1 MIRPLILRII
11 AVFLIVLS
19 RLALQRA
26 YKYIK
31 LNKKINK
38 TESKTRLS
46 IRLVSTIPYYLP
58 LFEGLQN
65 FGQYVLPDYPVA
77 AIPLYKK
84 VLLPM
89 LLFYMNH
96 AILGL
101 VTFFALYYVLV
112 RNKSPIPV
120 HQLVRFNSMQSIL
133 LFLVGSLFGAIF
145 RAFPIEFRMSFV
157 GLMVCNM
164 MFWFVLSTITYSIV
178 KAVQGRYSNI
188 PVISEAVRIQISGYS
203 T

>member
-1 MIRPLILRII
+1 MIRLLTLGII
-11 AVFLIVLS
+11 TAFFIVIS
-19 RLALQRA
+19 GLALYRV
-26 YKYIK
+26 YKYIAV
-31 LNKKINK
+31 NKNINAA
-38 TESKTRLS
+38 ESKTRVS
-46 IRLVSTIPYYLP
+46 IRLISIIPYYLP

-84 VLLPM
+84 LLLPM
-89 LLFYMNH
+89 LIFYMNH

-101 VTFFALYYVLV
+101 VTFFALYYILV

-145 RAFPIEFRMSFV
+145 RAFPIEFRISFL

-164 MFWFVLSTITYSIV
+164 MFWFVLSTITYSV
-178 KAVQGRYSNI
+178 AKALQGKYSNI

>member
-1 MIRPLILRII
+1 MLVLVI
-11 AVFLIVLS
+11 A
-19 RLALQRA
+19 RLAIQRA
-26 YKYIK
+26 YKYIT
-31 LNKKINK
+31 LNTNINT

-46 IRLVSTIPYYLP
+46 IRLVSIIPYYLP

-65 FGQYVLPDYPVA
+65 FGQYVLPDYPVG

-84 VLLPM
+84 ILLPM
-89 LLFYMNH
+89 LIFYMNH

-112 RNKSPIPV
+112 RNKSPITV

-145 RAFPIEFRMSFV
+145 RAFPIEFRISFI
-157 GLMVCNM
+157 GLTVCNM
-164 MFWFVLSTITYSIV
+164 MFWFILSTITYSIV
-178 KAVQGRYSNI
+178 KAIQGKYSNI
-188 PVISEAVRIQISGYS
+188 PVISEAVRIQISGYN

>member
-1 MIRPLILRII
+1 MIRLFTFAII
-11 AVFLIVLS
+11 TVFLIVIS

-31 LNKKINK
+31 LNKKINN

-46 IRLVSTIPYYLP
+46 IRLVSTVPYYLP

-84 VLLPM
+84 IILPM
-89 LLFYMNH
+89 LIFYMNH

-120 HQLVRFNSMQSIL
+120 HQLPLAGCAAAPRL
-133 LFLVGSLFGAIF
+133 
-145 RAFPIEFRMSFV
+145 
-157 GLMVCNM
+157 
-164 MFWFVLSTITYSIV
+164 
-178 KAVQGRYSNI
+178 
-188 PVISEAVRIQISGYS
+188 
-203 T
+203 

>member
-1 MIRPLILRII
+1 MIRLFTFALITI
-11 AVFLIVLS
+11 FLVVIS
-19 RLALQRA
+19 ILALQRA
-26 YKYIK
+26 YKYIT
-31 LNKKINK
+31 LHKKINN

-84 VLLPM
+84 IILPM
-89 LLFYMNH
+89 LIFYMNH

-133 LFLVGSLFGAIF
+133 LFLVGSLFGAVF
-145 RAFPIEFRMSFV
+145 RAFPIEFRISFV

-178 KAVQGRYSNI
+178 KAVQGKYSNI

>member
-1 MIRPLILRII
+1 MIRLFTFGLITIFII
-11 AVFLIVLS
+11 VISKIAI
-19 RLALQRA
+19 QRT
-26 YKYIK
+26 YIYIT
-31 LNKKINK
+31 LNKKINN

-84 VLLPM
+84 IILPM
-89 LLFYMNH
+89 LIFYMNH

-133 LFLVGSLFGAIF
+133 LFLVGSLFGAVF
-145 RAFPIEFRMSFV
+145 RAFPIEFRISFV

-178 KAVQGRYSNI
+178 KAVQGKYSNI

>member
-1 MIRPLILRII
+1 MIRLFTFGLITIFII
-11 AVFLIVLS
+11 VISKLVI
-19 RLALQRA
+19 QRT
-26 YKYIK
+26 YKYIT
-31 LNKKINK
+31 LNKKINN

-84 VLLPM
+84 IILPM
-89 LLFYMNH
+89 LIFYMNH
-96 AILGL
+96 AVLGL

-133 LFLVGSLFGAIF
+133 LFLVGSLFGAVF
-145 RAFPIEFRMSFV
+145 RAFPIEFRISFI

-178 KAVQGRYSNI
+178 KAMQGKYSNI

>member
-1 MIRPLILRII
+1 MIRLFTFRPVTIL
-11 AVFLIVLS
+11 VIVIS
-19 RLALQRA
+19 KLAIQRA
-26 YKYIK
+26 YKYIT
-31 LNKKINK
+31 LNKKINN

-84 VLLPM
+84 IILPM
-89 LLFYMNH
+89 LIFYMNH

-133 LFLVGSLFGAIF
+133 LFLVGSLFGAVF
-145 RAFPIEFRMSFV
+145 RAFPIEFRISFV

-164 MFWFVLSTITYSIV
+164 MFWFVLSTITYSVV
-178 KAVQGRYSNI
+178 KAVQGKYSNI

>member
-1 MIRPLILRII
+1 MRLFTFGLITILL
-11 AVFLIVLS
+11 VVTS
-19 RLALQRA
+19 KLAIQRV
-26 YKYIK
+26 YKYIT
-31 LNKKINK
+31 LNKKINN

-84 VLLPM
+84 IILPM
-89 LLFYMNH
+89 LIFYMNH

-133 LFLVGSLFGAIF
+133 LFLVGSLFGAVF
-145 RAFPIEFRMSFV
+145 RAFPIEFRISFI

-164 MFWFVLSTITYSIV
+164 MFWFVLSTITYSVV
-178 KAVQGRYSNI
+178 KAVQGKYSNI

>member
-1 MIRPLILRII
+1 MIRLFTFGII
-11 AVFLIVLS
+11 TMLVLVIA
-19 RLALQRA
+19 RLAIQRA
-26 YKYIK
+26 YKYIT
-31 LNKKINK
+31 LNTNINT

-46 IRLVSTIPYYLP
+46 IRLVSIIPYYLP

-65 FGQYVLPDYPVA
+65 FGQYVLPDYPVG

-84 VLLPM
+84 ILLPM
-89 LLFYMNH
+89 LIFYMNH

-112 RNKSPIPV
+112 RNKSPITV

-145 RAFPIEFRMSFV
+145 RAFPIEFRISFI
-157 GLMVCNM
+157 GLTVCNM
-164 MFWFVLSTITYSIV
+164 MFWFILSTITYSIV
-178 KAVQGRYSNI
+178 KAIQGKYSNI
-188 PVISEAVRIQISGYS
+188 PVISEAVRIQISGYN

>member
-1 MIRPLILRII
+1 MIRLFTFGLITILL
-11 AVFLIVLS
+11 VVTS
-19 RLALQRA
+19 KLAIQRV
-26 YKYIK
+26 YKYIT
-31 LNKKINK
+31 LNKKINN

-84 VLLPM
+84 IILPM
-89 LLFYMNH
+89 LIFYMNH

-133 LFLVGSLFGAIF
+133 LFLVGSLFGAVF
-145 RAFPIEFRMSFV
+145 RAFPIEFRISFI

-164 MFWFVLSTITYSIV
+164 MFWFVLSTITYSVV
-178 KAVQGRYSNI
+178 KAVQGKYSNI